1 MEQQLHTDIEFLCNS
16 CFEEGLLQLVKSL
29 VTSLAEA
36 RDLVLWPTEVL
47 SIFVEALEDGIKGR
61 SLSWLA
67 GCLVGGLVCFLGAFL
82 RCCLLAFLVGSLVF
96 AFAKGLFGG
105 LEESFAGVLVKVVE
119 SIFLG
124 VFSEESSEPASVGD
138 FMESLQ

>member
-36 RDLVLWPTEVL
+36 RDLVLWSTEDL
-47 SIFVEALEDGIKGR
+47 SIFVEALEDDIKER
-61 SLSWLA
+61 FLSCSA

-96 AFAKGLFGG
+96 SFAKGLFGG
-105 LEESFAGVLVKVVE
+105 WEESFAGVLVRVIE

-124 VFSEESSEPASVGD
+124 VFLEEGSEPASEGD
-138 FMESLQ
+138 FM

>member
-47 SIFVEALEDGIKGR
+47 SIFVEALEDGVEGR
-61 SLSWLA
+61 FFSCSA
-67 GCLVGGLVCFLGAFL
+67 GCLVGGLMCFLGAFL

-105 LEESFAGVLVKVVE
+105 LEESFAGVVE

-124 VFSEESSEPASVGD
+124 VFLEESSEPASVGD